1 MEFNRNKWWPA
12 FLLVGIVLIGI
23 LFFSGE
29 SAPSALANHTTFV
42 QLASTTAQPTSTAV
56 HSTSTATPTPPTL
69 LTNSQVGGQPIDSVA
84 VVRYRFVNVNRA
96 ALDGN
101 SFALPLFDGVTMTTV
116 MDNRQDLRDAIGPG
130 AGDGFLWT
138 GHLMEPG
145 SEQAITGSLVLV
157 IAHSDFI
164 VARVSQP
171 GSSHIYV
178 VHYAGDGINGVHA
191 LYDMD
196 LNLVPPDAEPIR
208 NPGLIP
214 PDPESMGTRLTGGAE
229 PPLSKRVGGK
239 IYTPAV
245 SNTIGYIGVAT
256 TNAISASGGFS
267 HIQADF
273 ETMIAYTNVAL
284 ANSEIDAALQL
295 EAVGGEAYTES
306 GNIGTDLSR
315 LGNCSD
321 GYMDD
326 VCVWRA
332 SYGGD
337 LAQLAILG
345 TSGNVGIATLPGWAS
360 VSFWDQLLL
369 SGASHEVGHNMCAG
383 HAREDGGQG
392 CWGDSYGYN
401 SPSGFFGD
409 IMSYRQ
415 EGQSLYQGYS
425 NPDVIYCPVTC
436 GAPSFPTGISKP
448 DPNSANNAR
457 VMNYM
462 APTIAAWCGGGSC
475 SN

>member
-1 MEFNRNKWWPA
+1 M
-12 FLLVGIVLIGI
+12 
-23 LFFSGE
+23 
-29 SAPSALANHTTFV
+29 
-42 QLASTTAQPTSTAV
+42 TA
-56 HSTSTATPTPPTL
+56 
-69 LTNSQVGGQPIDSVA
+69 
-84 VVRYRFVNVNRA
+84 
-96 ALDGN
+96 
-101 SFALPLFDGVTMTTV
+101 V

-138 GHLMEPG
+138 GHLIEPG

-196 LNLVPPDAEPIR
+196 LNLVPPGAEPIR
-208 NPGLIP
+208 NPDLIP
-214 PDPESMGTRLTGGAE
+214 PDPQSIGTRLTGGAE
-229 PPLSKRVGGK
+229 PPPSKRVGGN
-239 IYTPAV
+239 IDTPAA

-256 TNAISASGGFS
+256 TNAIQAAGPSISY
-267 HIQADF
+267 IQADF

-284 ANSEIDAALQL
+284 ANSEIDAAFQL
-295 EAVGGEAYTES
+295 EAIGGEAYTES

-326 VCVWRA
+326 VCVWRQ

-345 TSGNVGIATLPGWAS
+345 TSGNVGMATQPGWAS

-425 NPDVIYCPVTC
+425 NPDVYYCPSTC
-436 GAPSFPTGISKP
+436 GGPSFPTGISKP

-462 APTIAAWCGGGSC
+462 APIIAAWCGGGSC